1 MRRIILVGRSEAGK
15 TTLTQA
21 LKGKKIQYYKT
32 QYVNCFDVIIDTPGE
47 YLQTKNLGSGL
58 AMYTFEAEVVGLLIS
73 ATEPYSL
80 YPPAVTPVCNRDV
93 IGIIT
98 KINDAHANVSQAEA
112 WLRLAG
118 CKNIFKVDSQTGEGI
133 WQILEYLKE
142 EGDVMPWEKKTV

>member
-1 MRRIILVGRSEAGK
+1 MKKIILVGRSEAGK

-21 LKGKKIQYYKT
+21 LKGEKIHYNKT

-58 AMYTFEAEVVGLLIS
+58 AMYTFEADVVGMIMS
-73 ATEPYSL
+73 ATEPFSL

-93 IGIIT
+93 IGIVT
-98 KINDAHANVSQAEA
+98 KINSPRANLAQAEG

-118 CKNIFKVDSQTGEGI
+118 CRTIFKVDSATGEGV
-133 WQILEYLKE
+133 WQIIEYLRE
-142 EGDVMPWEKKTV
+142 DGDVMPWEK